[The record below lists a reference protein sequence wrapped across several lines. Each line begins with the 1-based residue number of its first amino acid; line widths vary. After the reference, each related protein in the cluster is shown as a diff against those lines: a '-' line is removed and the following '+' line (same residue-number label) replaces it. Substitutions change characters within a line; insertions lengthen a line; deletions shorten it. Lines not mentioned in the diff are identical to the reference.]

1 MKLFSF
7 ISAPMGW
14 VLKQI
19 SVIFN
24 GNFALAVLAFTVLV
38 NVLLIPLSIKSQ
50 KASVQQARIKPKMDA
65 LKKKYG
71 NDAKRYNEEVQK
83 LYAEEKV
90 SMSGGCLPLIIRLV
104 LMMGVYWAIYSPLQ
118 YVLNVPTDTINQAI
132 EAAKNAGITLA
143 QGREQIEL
151 IGLVQKGNEALCKII
166 SPDMVNS
173 VSFNLFGIDL
183 TEVPKFGLSLSAIQ
197 LNWIIPFAAFAA
209 AMLSSIIS
217 LAVQKKANP
226 DAPNMAFMML
236 SMPILSLVIAF
247 SMPCAVGFY
256 WACSSLISGLI
267 QAGVQKWYGP
277 NVLIAKAQINETF
290 EKFEKENKK
299 LKNSAN
305 NQE

>member
-1 MKLFSF
+1 MRLFSF
-7 ISAPMGW
+7 ISVPMGW

-19 SVIFN
+19 SLLFN
-24 GNFALAVLAFTVLV
+24 GNFALAVLVFTLLV
-38 NVLLIPLSIKSQ
+38 NALLIPLSVKSQ

-71 NDAKRYNEEVQK
+71 SDPKRYNEEVQK

-90 SMSGGCLPLIIRLV
+90 SMSGGCLPLIIRLA
-104 LMMGVYWAIYSPLQ
+104 LMMGVYYAIYSPLQ
-118 YVLNVPTDTINQAI
+118 YVLNVDTDIINQAI
-132 EAAKNAGITLA
+132 EAAKSAGITLA
-143 QGREQIEL
+143 QGREQITL
-151 IGLVQKGNEALCKII
+151 IGLIQGGNEVLGKII
-166 SPDMVNS
+166 SPDV
-173 VSFNLFGIDL
+173 VSAVDFNLFGINL
-183 TEVPKFGLSLSAIQ
+183 TDTPQFGLSLSAIQ

-217 LAVQKKANP
+217 LAMQKKTNP

-256 WACSSLISGLI
+256 WACSSLISGFI

-277 NVLIAKAQINETF
+277 NVLIAKAQINETY
-290 EKFEKENKK
+290 ERFEKERKK
-299 LKNSAN
+299 LSNTAN
-305 NQE
+305 N

>member
-1 MKLFSF
+1 MRLFSF
-7 ISAPMGW
+7 ISVPMGW

-19 SVIFN
+19 SLLFN
-24 GNFALAVLAFTVLV
+24 GNFALAVLVFTLLV
-38 NVLLIPLSIKSQ
+38 NALLIPLSVKSQ

-71 NDAKRYNEEVQK
+71 SDPKRYNEEVQK

-90 SMSGGCLPLIIRLV
+90 SMSGGCLPLIIRLA
-104 LMMGVYWAIYSPLQ
+104 LMMGVYYAIYSPLQ
-118 YVLNVPTDTINQAI
+118 YVLNVDTDIINQAI
-132 EAAKNAGITLA
+132 EAAKSAGITLA
-143 QGREQIEL
+143 QGREQITL
-151 IGLVQKGNEALCKII
+151 IGLIQGGNEALGKII
-166 SPDMVNS
+166 SPDV
-173 VSFNLFGIDL
+173 VSAVDFNLFGINL
-183 TEVPKFGLSLSAIQ
+183 TDTPQFGLSLSAIQ

-217 LAVQKKANP
+217 LAMQKKTNP

-277 NVLIAKAQINETF
+277 NVLIAKAQINETY
-290 EKFEKENKK
+290 ERFEKERKK
-299 LKNSAN
+299 LSNTAN
-305 NQE
+305 N

>member
-1 MKLFSF
+1 MRLFSF
-7 ISAPMGW
+7 ISVPMGW

-19 SVIFN
+19 SLLFN
-24 GNFALAVLAFTVLV
+24 GNFALAVLVFTLLV
-38 NVLLIPLSIKSQ
+38 NALLIPLSVKSQ

-71 NDAKRYNEEVQK
+71 SDPKRYNEEVQK

-90 SMSGGCLPLIIRLV
+90 SMSGGCLPLIIRLA
-104 LMMGVYWAIYSPLQ
+104 LMMGVYYAIYSPLQ
-118 YVLNVPTDTINQAI
+118 YVLNVDTDIINQAI
-132 EAAKNAGITLA
+132 EAAKSAGITLA
-143 QGREQIEL
+143 QGREQITL
-151 IGLVQKGNEALCKII
+151 IGLIQGGNEVLGKII
-166 SPDMVNS
+166 SPDV
-173 VSFNLFGIDL
+173 VSAVDFNLFGINL
-183 TEVPKFGLSLSAIQ
+183 TDTPQFGLSLSAIQ

-217 LAVQKKANP
+217 LAMQKKTNP

-277 NVLIAKAQINETF
+277 NVLIAKAQINETY
-290 EKFEKENKK
+290 ERFEKERKK
-299 LKNSAN
+299 LSNTAN
-305 NQE
+305 N

>member
-1 MKLFSF
+1 MRLFSF
-7 ISAPMGW
+7 ISIPMGW

-19 SVIFN
+19 SILFN

-71 NDAKRYNEEVQK
+71 SDPKRYNEEVQK

-90 SMSGGCLPLIIRLV
+90 SMSGGCLPLIIRLA
-104 LMMGVYWAIYSPLQ
+104 LMMGVYYAIYSPLQ
-118 YVLNVPTDTINQAI
+118 YVLNIPTDTINQAI
-132 EAAKNAGITLA
+132 EVAKEAGITLA
-143 QGREQIEL
+143 QGREQITL
-151 IGLVQKGNEALCKII
+151 IGLIQSGNEALGKII
-166 SPDMVNS
+166 SPETVNA
-173 VSFNLFGIDL
+173 VNFNLFGINL
-183 TEVPKFGLSLSAIQ
+183 TETPQFGLSLSAIK

-217 LAVQKKANP
+217 LSMQKKANP

-277 NVLIAKAQINETF
+277 NVLIAKAQINESF
-290 EKFEKENKK
+290 ERFEKENKK
-299 LKNSAN
+299 LNNIAKNI
-305 NQE
+305 E

>member
-1 MKLFSF
+1 MRLFSF
-7 ISAPMGW
+7 ISIPMGW

-24 GNFALAVLAFTVLV
+24 GNFAWAVLAFTILV
-38 NVLLIPLSIKSQ
+38 NALLIPLSVKSQ

-71 NDAKRYNEEVQK
+71 SDPKRYNEEVQK
-83 LYAEEKV
+83 LYTEEKV

-104 LMMGVYWAIYSPLQ
+104 LMMGVYYAIYSPLQ

-132 EAAKNAGITLA
+132 EAAKSAGITLA
-143 QGREQIEL
+143 QGREQITLLGL
-151 IGLVQKGNEALCKII
+151 IQSGNEALSKII
-166 SPDMVNS
+166 SPETVNA
-173 VSFNLFGIDL
+173 VNFNFFGINL
-183 TEVPKFGLSLSAIQ
+183 TDTPKFGLSLSAIE
-197 LNWIIPFAAFAA
+197 LNWLIPFAAFAA

-217 LAVQKKANP
+217 LAMQKKANP

-236 SMPILSLVIAF
+236 SMPIISLVIVF

-277 NVLIAKAQINETF
+277 NLLIAKAKINETF
-290 EKFEKENKK
+290 ERFEKENKK
-299 LKNSAN
+299 LKNTAYN
-305 NQE
+305 KE

>member
-1 MKLFSF
+1 MRLFSF
-7 ISAPMGW
+7 ISVPMGW

-19 SVIFN
+19 SLLFN
-24 GNFALAVLAFTVLV
+24 GNFALAVLVFTLLV
-38 NVLLIPLSIKSQ
+38 NALLIPLSVKSQ

-71 NDAKRYNEEVQK
+71 SDPKRYNEEVQK

-90 SMSGGCLPLIIRLV
+90 SMSGGCLPLIIRLA
-104 LMMGVYWAIYSPLQ
+104 LMMGVYYAIYSPLQ
-118 YVLNVPTDTINQAI
+118 YVLNVDTDIINQAI
-132 EAAKNAGITLA
+132 EAAKSAGITLA
-143 QGREQIEL
+143 QGREQITL
-151 IGLVQKGNEALCKII
+151 IGLIQGGNEVLGKII
-166 SPDMVNS
+166 SPDV
-173 VSFNLFGIDL
+173 VSAVDFNLFGINL
-183 TEVPKFGLSLSAIQ
+183 TDTPQFGLSLSAIQ
-197 LNWIIPFAAFAA
+197 INWIIPFAAFAA

-217 LAVQKKANP
+217 LAMQKKTNP

-277 NVLIAKAQINETF
+277 NVLIAKAQINETY
-290 EKFEKENKK
+290 ERFEKERKK
-299 LKNSAN
+299 LSNTAN
-305 NQE
+305 N

>member
-1 MKLFSF
+1 MRLFSF
-7 ISAPMGW
+7 ISIPMGW

-24 GNFALAVLAFTVLV
+24 GNFAWAVLAFTVLV
-38 NVLLIPLSIKSQ
+38 NALLIPLSIKSQ

-71 NDAKRYNEEVQK
+71 SDPKRYNEEVQK

-104 LMMGVYWAIYSPLQ
+104 LMMGVYYAIYSPLQ
-118 YVLNVPTDTINQAI
+118 YVLNVPTDAINQAI

-151 IGLVQKGNEALCKII
+151 IGLIQKGNEVLGNII
-166 SPDMVNS
+166 SPEMVNS
-173 VSFNLFGIDL
+173 VNFNFFGIDL
-183 TEVPKFGLSLSAIQ
+183 TEVPKFGLSLSAIE
-197 LNWIIPFAAFAA
+197 LNWLIPFAAFAA

-217 LAVQKKANP
+217 LAMQKKANP
-226 DAPNMAFMML
+226 DAPNMAVMML
-236 SMPILSLVIAF
+236 TMPIISLVIAF

-290 EKFEKENKK
+290 ERFEKENKK
-299 LKNSAN
+299 LKNSAYN
-305 NQE
+305 KE